1 MITDNSSVE
10 MHTLPRV
17 GLTTILL
24 AYLQVGLTA
33 FGFSILQKLKSLVLE
48 RGWLS
53 EEEMNEGLALVQ
65 LYPGP
70 IMVDFTAYVGYK
82 LRGVPGALLATL
94 GFVAP
99 SFVLMLALSAAYFAA
114 GNLPWVHPLFLGLE
128 ALVVGVV
135 LNVTLDF
142 GGRALKG
149 RVEATLAVGA
159 FAALAFKA
167 NAILIVLAALGLGA
181 LLLRPAGKGQAA
193 PGPSHRAAATPVR
206 RWIAI
211 GAVVAAVL
219 AVAAGAWALRS
230 DVGQMAL
237 AFFKIGSVA
246 FGSGMTI
253 LPLIQADVVDAHH
266 WLTLSQFADGIAL
279 GQITPGPFLITAAF
293 VGFKMGGVLGAALA
307 TFGMF
312 SPSFAMTLIFT
323 ELFARLRNLAAFR
336 GALAGVLAAFVGLLA
351 NVTLQLAGVGIAG
364 PASLALAA
372 GAFVAVRFFRLDI
385 LWVFLGGLALWTALM
400 ATGVAG

>member
-1 MITDNSSVE
+1 MTAE
-10 MHTLPRV
+10 HPAAQAPTRPRV
-17 GLTTILL
+17 ALATILL
-24 AYLQVGLTA
+24 AYLHVGLTA
-33 FGFSILQKLKSLVLE
+33 FGFSILQRLKSLVLE
-48 RGWLS
+48 RHWLS

-82 LRGVPGALLATL
+82 LRGVPGAGLATL
-94 GFVAP
+94 GFILP
-99 SFVLMLALSAAYFAA
+99 SFILMLALSAAYFAA

-149 RVEATLAVGA
+149 RVEALLALGA
-159 FAALAFKA
+159 FVALAFQA
-167 NAILIVLAALGLGA
+167 NAVLIVLAALGLGA

-193 PGPSHRAAATPVR
+193 PAALHSAVATPG
-206 RWIAI
+206 RWVAI
-211 GAVVAAVL
+211 GAVIATVL

-230 DVGQMAL
+230 EVGQMAL

-253 LPLIQADVVDAHH
+253 LPLIQSEVVDVHH

-293 VGFKMGGVLGAALA
+293 VGYKMGGILGATLA
-307 TFGMF
+307 AFGMF
-312 SPSFAMTLIFT
+312 SPSFAMTLAFT
-323 ELFARLRNLAAFR
+323 ELFSRLRNLAAIR

-351 NVTLQLAGVGIAG
+351 SVTLQLAGVGIAG

-372 GAFVAVRFFRLDI
+372 GAFVAVRFFKLDI
-385 LWVFLGGLALWTALM
+385 LWVFLGGLALWAGLM
-400 ATGVAG
+400 AAGVAG